1 MTVFIGSGPKE
12 IPDGSPRPTLHK
24 KYSIEEAV
32 AAFEPAGSPEFFYDQ
47 QFVVM
52 DKVILCM
59 ATVGDPA
66 TQTHVSSA
74 SQVVWKPEQVD
85 DMPLQ
90 QRWDAHDQ
98 ITEAWGPERER
109 IKHHHVF
116 LRLAG
121 DARFLYAGRAH
132 LGSYSAAQADFTL
145 DEKLPR
151 SEWLRLG
158 GYAGWLIYLDKRSER
173 VDTGDLQSFRRLTAE
188 MAALEVSHLRMTR
201 FEEDV
206 LDVHTNAR
214 RGWLL
219 YQPDPA
225 DYGYCGRDPSETNL
239 GDGDELFRCGC
250 CGIVMNCQAD
260 HTVPRELAIQ
270 VAEHF
275 FTTGELPR
283 TLRWLAD

>member
-12 IPDGSPRPTLHK
+12 TPDGSPRPTLHR

-32 AAFEPAGSPEFFYDQ
+32 AAFEPGGSPELLCDQ

-74 SQVVWKPEQVD
+74 SRVVWKPDRIDEL
-85 DMPLQ
+85 PLQ
-90 QRWDAHDQ
+90 QRWHLHDKV
-98 ITEAWGPERER
+98 TEVWGPDRKR

-116 LRLAG
+116 LRLPG
-121 DARFLYAGRAH
+121 EEKFLYAGGAH

-151 SEWLRLG
+151 TEWLRLG
-158 GYAGWLIYLDKRSER
+158 GYAGWLIDLNDRSER
-173 VDTGDLQSFRRLTAE
+173 VDNGDLESFRRLTAE
-188 MAALEVSHLRMTR
+188 IAGQEVSNLRMTR
-201 FEEDV
+201 FEEDL
-206 LDVHTNAR
+206 LDVHINAR

-219 YQPDPA
+219 YQRDPA
-225 DYGYCGRDPSETNL
+225 DYSYCGRDPAETGL
-239 GDGDELFRCGC
+239 GQDEERFRCGC
-250 CGIVMNCQAD
+250 CGIVLNCPAD
-260 HTVPRELAIQ
+260 HTVPRELAIR

-275 FTTGELPR
+275 FTVGELPR
-283 TLRWLAD
+283 TLSWRAD